1 MGREIIHSDLWPSL
15 RITSYYSLEALAE
28 CVGFYSQ
35 VRVEDF
41 DDMPWLREHVKATT
55 EQHWTLHAFTP
66 FSSWNDMS
74 SFRITRLTIEIAW
87 GGNKDPVVA
96 ILPSL
101 HHLRALKM
109 TFDNPTEHTSS
120 VLAFAAKSDQ
130 LVELELHYDGDEEYV
145 WISDAMI
152 RNVLEWFQRRPV
164 HTFHTES
171 WDIQGEDTNL
181 KQALFEALFNCP
193 TIEKLV
199 CNNTLMGGV
208 NFADCTFSMRSLE
221 ISLLDSTT
229 LKMMANQLIGSNVMD
244 LTVNSRYDKDI
255 AGIQLLFEILP
266 RTAIETLNLSYSHY
280 DTPHWQ
286 TLAPLLAQS
295 QLKTLILQEN
305 DLENAEIDIIARA
318 IQSNNS
324 LVAIDVSLNYIDFKG
339 MQKLI
344 ECATD
349 PTRNAQMKLIAVGGN
364 GISEEDL
371 DLLTELAA
379 RKGVEK
385 LKTTIGHD
393 KAEEEI

>member
-1 MGREIIHSDLWPSL
+1 
-15 RITSYYSLEALAE
+15 
-28 CVGFYSQ
+28 
-35 VRVEDF
+35 
-41 DDMPWLREHVKATT
+41 MPWLRDHVQPIT

-74 SFRITRLTIEIAW
+74 SFRITRLTIEVAW

-109 TFDNPTEHTSS
+109 TFDNPAEHTSS

-152 RNVLEWFQRRPV
+152 RNVLERFQRRPV
-164 HTFHTES
+164 HTFLIES
-171 WDIQGEDTNL
+171 WDIQAEDTNL
-181 KQALFEALFNCP
+181 KQAFFEALFNCP

-199 CNNTLMGGV
+199 CHDTPMGGV
-208 NFADCTFSMRSLE
+208 NFANCTFSMRSLE
-221 ISLLDSTT
+221 ISLVDSTT
-229 LKMMANQLIGSNVMD
+229 LEKMANQLIGSNVMD
-244 LTVNSRYDKDI
+244 LTLYSRYDQDI
-255 AGIQLLFEILP
+255 AGTQLLFEILP

-286 TLAPLLAQS
+286 ILAPLLAQS

-305 DLENAEIDIIARA
+305 DLESAEIDIIARA

-324 LVAIDVSLNYIDFKG
+324 LVAIDVSLNIIDFKG

-349 PTRNAQMKLIAVGGN
+349 PRRNAQMKLIAVGGN
-364 GISEEDL
+364 GLSEEDL
-371 DLLTELAA
+371 GLLTELAA
-379 RKGVEK
+379 RRGGER

-393 KAEEEI
+393 KEEEGI